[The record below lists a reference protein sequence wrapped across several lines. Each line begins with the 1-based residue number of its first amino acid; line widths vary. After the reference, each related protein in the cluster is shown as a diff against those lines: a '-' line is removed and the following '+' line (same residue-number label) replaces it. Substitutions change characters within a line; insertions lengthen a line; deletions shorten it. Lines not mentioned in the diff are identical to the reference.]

1 MNDFETMKEML
12 TRSNIEYEIY
22 EYKIYEYHSKST
34 APRQYLTVD
43 GGHAG
48 FYTIFKFKEDGTL
61 LSVEAYE

>member
-22 EYKIYEYHSKST
+22 EYHGEGT

-48 FYTIFKFKEDGTL
+48 FYTIFKFKEGGTL